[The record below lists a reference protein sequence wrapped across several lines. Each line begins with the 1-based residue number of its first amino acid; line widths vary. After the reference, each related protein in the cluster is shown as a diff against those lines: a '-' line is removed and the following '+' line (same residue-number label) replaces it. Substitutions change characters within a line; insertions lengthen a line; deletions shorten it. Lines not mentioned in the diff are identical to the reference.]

1 MRFRTLGTMGI
12 VLAMFSSSAEATDM
26 DKFLKNAAGKLEVSS
41 DPVMTNGML
50 MGCQIAFD
58 GIIED
63 TTTAEHKYLKV
74 GGSVGMFAGEG
85 PKKHV
90 GAFIRLIV
98 LSIDKSTGKTRPS
111 RPSQVF
117 LVDSAFNTNL
127 ASLVKASPAKAA
139 GGLDAVFPM
148 SPSAEILL
156 DAIKRRKLV
165 VAFNQNDGKS
175 DIQLPIELSAKDD
188 IDRRLKGLETAIEFS
203 QCTSTMLN
211 QVRAR

>member
-1 MRFRTLGTMGI
+1 MRFRTLGIMGI
-12 VLAMFSSSAEATDM
+12 ALAMCSSSSEATDM
-26 DKFLKNAAGKLEVSS
+26 DKFLEKTAGKLDVSS
-41 DPVMTNGML
+41 EPVMANGML

-85 PKKHV
+85 PQKHV

-98 LSIDKSTGKTRPS
+98 LSINKSTGKMRPS
-111 RPSQVF
+111 RPSRVF
-117 LVDSAFNTNL
+117 LVDSTFNTNL
-127 ASLVKASPAKAA
+127 ASLVKASPAEAP

-148 SPSAEILL
+148 SPSGEILL

-165 VAFNQNDGKS
+165 VAFNQNNGKG
-175 DIQLPIELSAKDD
+175 DIQLPIELGVTDD
-188 IDRRLKGLETAIEFS
+188 LDRRVKGLETAIEFS